1 MQDSTFDAL
10 GGGYR
15 YMESFRWDKHFETGL
30 AEVDKQHRHLV
41 DVINR
46 FGDLLAQRDGVAFA
60 DIESVFNELADYA
73 GYHFKEEEGMMA
85 RVGLDAAYIA
95 QHVQLHTNFMQEVMR
110 LREGV
115 SPRKP
120 DAAEPLLKFL
130 TYWLA
135 FHILGTDQSM
145 ARQVRV
151 VLAGGDPA
159 RAYADEQ
166 VMKEG
171 ATEPLLHALNGLFHQ
186 VSLQNHKLLELNRTL
201 EDKVTER
208 TAELMETNRKLQEMA
223 LTDMLTGLPNR
234 RHAMTRLALDWS
246 ESLRDG
252 TPLACMMIDADGFKQ
267 VNDKHGHDAGD
278 QVLRQLASHLRY
290 CMRTDDVVCRLG
302 GDEFLII
309 CPRTTL
315 EGALHAAESTRQAIA
330 QLRVPTGDGVWLG
343 SISVGV
349 AVRTPD
355 MQNPEDLIKEADQ
368 GVYIAKREGRN
379 CVGCSLASA

>member
-1 MQDSTFDAL
+1 
-10 GGGYR
+10 
-15 YMESFRWDKHFETGL
+15 
-30 AEVDKQHRHLV
+30 
-41 DVINR
+41 
-46 FGDLLAQRDGVAFA
+46 
-60 DIESVFNELADYA
+60 
-73 GYHFKEEEGMMA
+73 
-85 RVGLDAAYIA
+85 
-95 QHVQLHTNFMQEVMR
+95 
-110 LREGV
+110 
-115 SPRKP
+115 
-120 DAAEPLLKFL
+120 
-130 TYWLA
+130 
-135 FHILGTDQSM
+135 
-145 ARQVRV
+145 
-151 VLAGGDPA
+151 
-159 RAYADEQ
+159 
-166 VMKEG
+166 MKEG

-208 TAELMETNRKLQEMA
+208 TAELMEANRKLQEMA